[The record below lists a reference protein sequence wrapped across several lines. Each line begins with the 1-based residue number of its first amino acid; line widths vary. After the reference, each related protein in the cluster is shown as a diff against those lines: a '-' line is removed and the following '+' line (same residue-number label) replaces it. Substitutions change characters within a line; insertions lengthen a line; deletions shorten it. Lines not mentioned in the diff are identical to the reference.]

1 MLPEVQDQEKRETTS
16 SPANNQDA
24 NDERQPASEEEEE
37 TEEIADG
44 RPDDSI
50 RDEAA
55 NDQGGTSVLSA
66 PAVPIRTVSAKE
78 LSDAEDA
85 EEYFRQARIAEKQAE
100 LNQIRQKNRALN
112 EVDRQV
118 AAEANK
124 LADEAMVQT
133 VQKRRLAQEIDEAVS
148 LSHQESIL
156 EHRTKIR
163 DHEAVEA
170 ERVKANAERT
180 AEEIVEL
187 RGLQAAQRV
196 RPDRPFL
203 DPEMDDIPQGVD
215 PNEPKMPNGEGIVIT
230 RVVRVGNVIK
240 RYRKVITKLG
250 TFYYCGDRSITKT
263 QWGLE
268 TNLTH

>member
-1 MLPEVQDQEKRETTS
+1 M
-16 SPANNQDA
+16 
-24 NDERQPASEEEEE
+24 
-37 TEEIADG
+37 EIADD
-44 RPDDSI
+44 RTDDSI

-124 LADEAMVQT
+124 LADEAIVQT

-203 DPEMDDIPQGVD
+203 DPEMDDIPQGVTQT
-215 PNEPKMPNGEGIVIT
+215 NQKMPNGEGIVIT

>member
-1 MLPEVQDQEKRETTS
+1 MQRISKWTARYKFTQSKIVVLEL
-16 SPANNQDA
+16 
-24 NDERQPASEEEEE
+24 ER
-37 TEEIADG
+37 
-44 RPDDSI
+44 
-50 RDEAA
+50 
-55 NDQGGTSVLSA
+55 SA
-66 PAVPIRTVSAKE
+66 TPLKYVE
-78 LSDAEDA
+78 
-85 EEYFRQARIAEKQAE
+85 
-100 LNQIRQKNRALN
+100 QIRQKNRALN
-112 EVDRQV
+112 EVDRQL

-124 LADEAMVQT
+124 LADEAIVQT

-163 DHEAVEA
+163 DQEAVEA

-203 DPEMDDIPQGVD
+203 DPEMDDIPQGVTQT
-215 PNEPKMPNGEGIVIT
+215 NQKMPNGEGIVIT

-268 TNLTH
+268 TNLTL